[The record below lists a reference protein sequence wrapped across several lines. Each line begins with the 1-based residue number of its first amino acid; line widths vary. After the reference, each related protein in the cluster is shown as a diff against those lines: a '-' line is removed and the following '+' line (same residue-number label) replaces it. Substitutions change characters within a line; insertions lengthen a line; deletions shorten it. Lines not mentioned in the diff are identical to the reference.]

1 MADYLNN
8 FSLEGKVALITGAS
22 YGIGFAI
29 AKAMAGAGATIV
41 FNDIKQELV
50 DKGIAAYKE
59 EGIEAHGYVCDV
71 TNEDA
76 VNAMVAQIEA
86 EVGVVDILVNNAG
99 ITRDNLLMKMSEED
113 FDAVIQTNL
122 KGVFNCTRHI
132 ARQMLKQK
140 SGRIINI
147 SSVSGVLGNAG
158 QANYCA
164 AKAGVIG
171 LTKSAAK
178 ELASRG
184 ITVNAVAPGFIKT
197 EMTEVLKDEIKN
209 SILEHIPMKA
219 FGETEDIANAVAF
232 LASEEARYITGQV
245 ISVDGGMAM

>member
-1 MADYLNN
+1 M
-8 FSLEGKVALITGAS
+8 LEGKIALVTGAS
-22 YGIGFAI
+22 RGIGRQIALTLGREGASVI
-29 AKAMAGAGATIV
+29 VNYNGSAAKAEEV
-41 FNDIKQELV
+41 V
-50 DKGIAAYKE
+50 KE
-59 EGIEAHGYVCDV
+59 IEAAGGKAEAVQCNVSDF
-71 TNEDA
+71 ESCKEMLDA
-76 VNAMVAQIEA
+76 VVKEH
-86 EVGVVDILVNNAG
+86 GRLDILVNNAG

-197 EMTEVLKDEIKN
+197 EMTDVLKDDIKKAIMEN
-209 SILEHIPMKA
+209 IPMKA